1 MNEWKTEST
10 WQSLARTLVAGTVV
24 GGGTLL
30 LFGNDPREAFAN
42 GFSFAAMFAAFAWLA
57 GQSRWTWPKA
67 TIAAAAAVLGRVLG
81 LVLADSTF
89 DLGTLAEGLG
99 SGAGAA
105 VVLIL
110 FAWRLHKRS
119 GSTAAG

>member
-57 GQSRWTWPKA
+57 ARIAGRGRRPRSRPPPRSSVA
-67 TIAAAAAVLGRVLG
+67 
-81 LVLADSTF
+81 S
-89 DLGTLAEGLG
+89 
-99 SGAGAA
+99 S
-105 VVLIL
+105 
-110 FAWRLHKRS
+110 AWF
-119 GSTAAG
+119 